1 MAFQEDE
8 KVIETK
14 GPFYDSHQVSPPEM
28 GAEMHTYEDGWG
40 DTANDLRDMKRLG
53 KAQEFKV
60 RRAAIQLI

>member
-14 GPFYDSHQVSPPEM
+14 EPFDDSHQVSPPET
-28 GAEMHTYEDGWG
+28 GALHTYEDGWG
-40 DTANDLRDMKRLG
+40 DTSNDLRDMQRLG

-60 RRAAIQLI
+60 RHAAIQLI